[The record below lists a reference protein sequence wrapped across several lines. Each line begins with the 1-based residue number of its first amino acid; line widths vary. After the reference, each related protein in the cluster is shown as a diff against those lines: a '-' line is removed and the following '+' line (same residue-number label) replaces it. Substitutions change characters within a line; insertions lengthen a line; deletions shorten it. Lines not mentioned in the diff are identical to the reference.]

1 MRLCFNNEVQ
11 YYRFKSTEDLEF
23 HDGLGFW
30 VFTAVDQIQFLVGEL
45 RSSKTCRAAPPKKKL
60 TKIDLL
66 LTVHI
71 HQRLAVVPFQD
82 SVTICNITSYC
93 NKELS
98 PRQLNSLTW
107 NWHTPRMLHDRA
119 LKGAKTWNPHG
130 PRRGKNQNYGRCNR
144 AHYHYHQHN
153 HFCLQSSKKRNY
165 CLSGQGTERSEESKD

>member
-1 MRLCFNNEVQ
+1 MYSFLSQDRWGYVSIIKPT
-11 YYRFKSTEDLEF
+11 YYRFKSTKDLEF

-30 VFTAVDQIQFLVGEL
+30 VFTAVHQVQFLVE
-45 RSSKTCRAAPPKKKL
+45 RSCKPCRAAKKKKKKR
-60 TKIDLL
+60 TKIDFL

-107 NWHTPRMLHDRA
+107 NWRTPRMLHDGA
-119 LKGAKTWNPHG
+119 LKGARTWNPV
-130 PRRGKNQNYGRCNR
+130 QNG
-144 AHYHYHQHN
+144 
-153 HFCLQSSKKRNY
+153 
-165 CLSGQGTERSEESKD
+165 EEPEPWTV